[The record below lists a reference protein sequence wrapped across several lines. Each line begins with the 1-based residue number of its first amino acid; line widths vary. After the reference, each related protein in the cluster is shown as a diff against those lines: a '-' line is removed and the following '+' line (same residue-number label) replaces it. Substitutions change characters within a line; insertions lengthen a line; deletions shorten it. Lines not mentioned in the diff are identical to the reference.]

1 MRRDRP
7 TRSPSQV
14 TVIPSA
20 LTLTVLGA
28 SGRVAGPRFTAPVA
42 MSYWLPWQPQLIVP
56 SETSA
61 TMQPIWVHTA
71 ENALNS
77 PDAGW
82 VMTTLA
88 SARTLPPPTGTC
100 ADLTAF
106 FAASVAEPTAWDAAD
121 DAVSPALPH
130 AARAPDPATTA
141 PMAPAPRRT
150 VRRSRQPAQAS
161 TGVWWSS
168 SVTAASRVRAG
179 DAGNCRG
186 QRRHP
191 ACGSP
196 PPRARF
202 PVRRPCPDGRASGTV
217 VHMELAEYQGFTD
230 SLTESL
236 GGRPEVL
243 GLVALGSMA
252 LRDYA
257 PDRHS
262 DHDFF
267 VVTRLGAAET
277 LRSDLSWLPDSER
290 ISFSFRETSHGL
302 KVLYDSGH
310 LLELAVFEPD
320 ELALA
325 RVNRYRVLLD
335 RADVTERL
343 AAVAAATSAV
353 VDKEAELDDALS
365 LDLPESAVRLVDLAE
380 WELHKRAPGIEWPTE
395 AFSLVRQQISPPPR
409 ERRKHP

>member
-1 MRRDRP
+1 
-7 TRSPSQV
+7 
-14 TVIPSA
+14 
-20 LTLTVLGA
+20 
-28 SGRVAGPRFTAPVA
+28 
-42 MSYWLPWQPQLIVP
+42 
-56 SETSA
+56 
-61 TMQPIWVHTA
+61 
-71 ENALNS
+71 
-77 PDAGW
+77 
-82 VMTTLA
+82 
-88 SARTLPPPTGTC
+88 
-100 ADLTAF
+100 
-106 FAASVAEPTAWDAAD
+106 
-121 DAVSPALPH
+121 
-130 AARAPDPATTA
+130 
-141 PMAPAPRRT
+141 
-150 VRRSRQPAQAS
+150 
-161 TGVWWSS
+161 
-168 SVTAASRVRAG
+168 
-179 DAGNCRG
+179 
-186 QRRHP
+186 
-191 ACGSP
+191 
-196 PPRARF
+196 
-202 PVRRPCPDGRASGTV
+202 
-217 VHMELAEYQGFTD
+217 MELAEYQGFTD

-267 VVTRLGAAET
+267 VVTRLGAAEM

-290 ISFSFRETSHGL
+290 ISFSFRETAHGL

-353 VDKEAELDDALS
+353 VDKEAESDEYLVGQFLTNVLVGVGRWRRGEKLSGRALVQSDAVRHLLVLLNRHVVSANAGLLDSLEPTRRFERVHPLLGAELDDALS

-380 WELHKRAPGIEWPTE
+380 WELRKRAPGVEWPTD

-409 ERRKHP
+409 ERRKHPES